1 MSSSLST
8 ILVTQAATACQ
19 GVLEFAGNR
28 LPCILGRSGISASKR
43 EGDGATPAGAFPLRR
58 LLYRSDRIALPS
70 TFLPAE
76 PLREN
81 DGWCDDP
88 ADPLYNRPV
97 RLPYKAS
104 AESMWRSDRLYDIV
118 VVLGHNDD
126 PVVSGLGS
134 AIFMHVSDPGGRA
147 TAGCVALEPED
158 LKRLLAHCGP
168 GTELIIRP

>member
-58 LLYRSDRIALPS
+58 LLYRSDRIARPS

-104 AESMWRSDRLYDIV
+104 AESMWRADRLYDIV
-118 VVLGHNDD
+118 
-126 PVVSGLGS
+126 
-134 AIFMHVSDPGGRA
+134 
-147 TAGCVALEPED
+147 
-158 LKRLLAHCGP
+158 
-168 GTELIIRP
+168 